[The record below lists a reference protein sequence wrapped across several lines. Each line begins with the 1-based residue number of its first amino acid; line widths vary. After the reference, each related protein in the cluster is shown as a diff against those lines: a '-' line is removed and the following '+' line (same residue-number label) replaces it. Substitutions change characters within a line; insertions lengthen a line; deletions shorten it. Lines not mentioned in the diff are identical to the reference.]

1 MCGCEQEVDA
11 DGWIAKKRKSDGN
24 KGRHHGTGTAK
35 GDDRLRQ
42 LTIDNWELRIG
53 NYLLHII
60 CMITKTSEYVWSQKH
75 QKGQRTFPVNC
86 FHSFEL

>member
-42 LTIDNWELRIG
+42 LRIENWELRIE
-53 NYLLHII
+53 N
-60 CMITKTSEYVWSQKH
+60 W
-75 QKGQRTFPVNC
+75 
-86 FHSFEL
+86 ELSSTHYMYDHKNIRKVKEPSL

>member
-42 LTIDNWELRIG
+42 LTIENWELG
-53 NYLLHII
+53 II
-60 CMITKTSEYVWSQKH
+60 FYTLYVWSQKH